1 METQLVTERQ
11 PLQKIRTKTLL
22 DLKIAG
28 KKFACLTSYD
38 HLTAGIFDGAGIEVL
53 LVGDSAADNAL
64 GYSSTLPITVSE
76 MIPFARAVAS
86 AAKHSLVVVDMPF
99 GSYEVSTTQA
109 LENGIRILKESGAHA
124 VKIEGGAR
132 VAAVIEALTEAG
144 VPVMAHLGFT
154 PQSVNQLGGFKVQ
167 GRGDSASKLVED
179 ALAVQDAGAFALV
192 LELVPAPLAKEI
204 TAALAIPTIGI
215 GAGSGTDGQI
225 LVWTDFAGMTTH
237 KPRKFVRSYAKL
249 RDNLTDAAI
258 RYRADVQSEVFPSA
272 EESFSE

>member
-249 RDNLTDAAI
+249 RDDLTDAAI